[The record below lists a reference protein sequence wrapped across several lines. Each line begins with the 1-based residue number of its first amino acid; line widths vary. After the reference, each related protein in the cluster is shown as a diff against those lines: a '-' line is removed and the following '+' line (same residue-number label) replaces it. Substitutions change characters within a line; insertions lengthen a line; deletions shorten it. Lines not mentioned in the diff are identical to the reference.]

1 MTAVHPG
8 RPPLTRSDMA
18 PLPLERLVE
27 VLGKPVSD
35 EQAAVVTAPLEAGV
49 VVAGAGSGKTATMV
63 ARVVWLVGSGL
74 VAPDQVLGLTFTTKA
89 ADELAVRMRQGL
101 RSLRAAGLL
110 PPAASLE
117 PGAAEGGDLEPTV
130 STYHAYAARL
140 VRDHALRLGRE
151 PGARLVT
158 PATSWQ
164 LAARAVGSYDGPMDD
179 VEWAESTVVHA
190 VLALAGDLAEH
201 LVTPASVREVGER
214 LRETAAGTRRLLAPA
229 RKALACQ
236 AAREQLLPVVE
247 RYAALKRERELLDF
261 GDVVALAA
269 ELTRTCPEVG
279 EVERAAS
286 RVVLL
291 DEYQDTGAAQ
301 EVLLSHLFGDG
312 HPVTAVGDPCQSIYG
327 WRGASAGTL
336 RRFPSSFGAARQA
349 PRSLSTTYRSG
360 GRLLRLANLVSDE
373 LRSEGVPVPRLR
385 AAPGR
390 EHDGEVRCALL
401 PDVDTE
407 ACWVAAEV
415 VAALAALPLPGSP
428 GRPGK
433 AGAVEPPYWSRA
445 AVLCRKRSMFP
456 RLRAAFD
463 ALEVPVEVVGLGGLL
478 TVPEVAD
485 LRATLQVLDDPTADA
500 ALLRL
505 LTGPRWRIGPRD
517 LAALGRRA
525 RQLVRAA
532 TAVPEDRVEAVVLG
546 VDESQV
552 GSLVDALDDLPP
564 APAGSS
570 SAGRGDPL
578 SVEGRRRL
586 ETLRD
591 ELRALRRRVD
601 QPLPDLVADVER
613 TMGLDVEVSARP
625 GSTDPAAA
633 RADLDAFADAAAR
646 FAGDTA
652 QDGTGEAV
660 LSAFL
665 AHLSAA
671 EDEEHGLDT
680 GAVSGA
686 DTVKLMTVH
695 AAKGLEWPV
704 VAVPGLARS
713 TSGGAAVFPAKPA
726 TSTSWTANA
735 RLLPFPL
742 RGDRSELPP
751 LAGLE
756 PEDLKTHQEAN
767 AARDAREERRLAYV
781 AFTRAEQLL
790 LCSGYHWGEGST
802 VVGPSVFLE
811 QAREA
816 CLEGAGEVVVW
827 HDEPAQDNPVV
838 GAGRTAP
845 WPAPDAPAGPGVQ
858 AAARRVREL
867 LAQPTSV
874 APGSAADGSPVEPA
888 LSPEAQA
895 QVDRWDDDLR
905 RLAEEADRRRSRRT
919 SAVLPPTVSV
929 TGLVELQRD
938 PVALARALLRPLPRR
953 PSPVT
958 RRGTAFH
965 AWLETTVF
973 GQPQLL
979 EPEDL
984 PGAADDGAG
993 LDEDLQALQAAFR
1006 ASDWWGRIPAEIEVP
1021 FEMDVEGLLVRGRI
1035 DAVFADGDGGWDVVD
1050 WKTGRL
1056 PTGAEADAAA
1066 VQLAAYRLAWH
1077 ALSGAPLERIRAAFV
1092 HVRSGT
1098 TTRPADLLD
1107 ADGLRA
1113 LVRTV
1118 EPAP

>member
-1 MTAVHPG
+1 MRHGRDDGSGGLHVPPAAVPVPAPG
-8 RPPLTRSDMA
+8 ATPRPMA
-18 PLPLERLVE
+18 LSTLVE
-27 VLGKPVSD
+27 VLDRPVSD
-35 EQAAVVTAPLEAGV
+35 EQAEVVTAPLEAGV

-89 ADELAVRMRQGL
+89 ADELAVRVRHGL
-101 RSLRAAGLL
+101 RRLRAAGLL
-110 PPAASLE
+110 PA
-117 PGAAEGGDLEPTV
+117 GADGATGDLEPVV

-164 LAARAVGSYDGPMDD
+164 LAARAVGAYDGPMDQ
-179 VEWAESTVVHA
+179 VGWAESTVVQA

-201 LVTPASVREVGER
+201 LVDADAVRAVGER
-214 LRETAAGTRRLLAPA
+214 LRETAAATVKLQSPA
-229 RKALACQ
+229 RKVLACQ

-247 RYAALKRERELLDF
+247 RYSARKRDRELLDF

-269 ELTRTCPEVG
+269 ELARGCPQVR

-336 RRFPSSFGAARQA
+336 RRFPVAFGA
-349 PRSLSTTYRSG
+349 PRSAPRTLRTTYRSG
-360 GRLLRLANLVSDE
+360 GRILQLANLVSDE
-373 LRSEGVPVPRLR
+373 LRSEGVPVPQLR
-385 AAPGR
+385 PAPGR
-390 EHDGEVRCALL
+390 EQDGAVRCALL
-401 PDVDTE
+401 TDVE
-407 ACWVAAEV
+407 AEAAWVAEQVVAG
-415 VAALAALPLPGSP
+415 VAAL
-428 GRPGK
+428 
-433 AGAVEPPYWSRA
+433 PPDDRAHWSRA
-445 AVLCRKRSMFP
+445 AVLCRKRSMFA

-463 ALEVPVEVVGLGGLL
+463 ALGVPVEVVGLGGLL

-505 LTGPRWRIGPRD
+505 LTGPRWRLGPRD

-525 RQLVRAA
+525 RQLVRGA
-532 TAVPEDRVEAVVLG
+532 TPAPDDPVDAVVLG

-552 GSLVDALDDLPP
+552 GSLVDALDDLP
-564 APAGSS
+564 AAGE
-570 SAGRGDPL
+570 RDPL
-578 SVEGRRRL
+578 SAEGRRRL

-591 ELRALRRRVD
+591 ELRGLRRRVD

-613 TMGLDVEVSARP
+613 TLGLDVEVSARP
-625 GSTDPAAA
+625 GTTDPAAA
-633 RADLDAFADAAAR
+633 RADLDAFADAAAS

-660 LSAFL
+660 LTAFL
-665 AHLSAA
+665 AHLCAA
-671 EDEEHGLDT
+671 EDEENGLDT
-680 GAVSGA
+680 GAASGA

-713 TSGGAAVFPAKPA
+713 TTGGAAVFPAKPA

-742 RGDRSELPP
+742 RGDRAELAP
-751 LAGLE
+751 LVGLE
-756 PEDLKTHQEAN
+756 PGDLAAHLEAN

-781 AFTRAEQLL
+781 AVTRAEQLL
-790 LCSGYHWGEGST
+790 LCSGYHWGEGTT

-811 QAREA
+811 QARQA
-816 CLEGAGEVVVW
+816 CLDGAGEVDVW
-827 HDEPAQDNPVV
+827 TDEPPDENPVV
-838 GAGRTAP
+838 CTGRRAP
-845 WPAPDAPAGPGVQ
+845 WPSPEAPAGPAVQ
-858 AAARRVREL
+858 AAARRVRAL
-867 LAQPTSV
+867 LDARETPSMPEPSGR
-874 APGSAADGSPVEPA
+874 AEPSPGPLA
-888 LSPEAQA
+888 LDDEAQA
-895 QVDRWDDDLR
+895 LVDRWDDDLR
-905 RLAEEADRRRSRRT
+905 RLAEEARRRRFRRT
-919 SAVLPPTVSV
+919 TAVLPAAVSV
-929 TGLVELQRD
+929 TGLVDLQRD
-938 PVALARALLRPLPRR
+938 PSALARSLLRPLPRR
-953 PSPVT
+953 PSPVA

-965 AWLETTVF
+965 TWLEATVF
-973 GQPQLL
+973 GQAQLL
-979 EPEDL
+979 APDDL
-984 PGAADDGAG
+984 PGAADDGAVDDG
-993 LDEDLQALQAAFR
+993 ELRVLQEAFR
-1006 ASDWWGRIPAEIEVP
+1006 ASEWWGRVPVEVEVP
-1021 FEMDVEGLLVRGRI
+1021 FEMEVEGLLVRGRM
-1035 DAVFADGDGGWDVVD
+1035 DAVFADGDGGWEVVD
-1050 WKTGRL
+1050 WKTGHVPSR
-1056 PTGAEADAAA
+1056 ADAAAAA

-1077 ALSGAPLERIRAAFV
+1077 QLTGAPLHRVRAAFAY
-1092 HVRSGT
+1092 VRSGT
-1098 TTRPADLLD
+1098 TVRPTDLLD

-1113 LVRTV
+1113 LVAGV
-1118 EPAP
+1118 EVETAPA